1 MFVRFKTL
9 SDATIYV
16 NPFTIQTVEAEKENY
31 TESRITFSIGEYSE
45 IVVKGDLETVVTRI
59 NNEAE
64 RMLKKLGIGSVE
76 NLTIN

>member
-16 NPFTIQTVEAEKENY
+16 NPFTVQTVEKENY

-45 IVVKGDLETVVTRI
+45 IVVKGDLETAVTRI

>member
-1 MFVRFKTL
+1 MLARLQITGGDGIVF
-9 SDATIYV
+9 V
-16 NPFTIQTVEAEKENY
+16 NPFLVQDL
-31 TESRITFSIGEYSE
+31 TEGSNDEETQITFANGSE
-45 IVVKGDLETVVTRI
+45 LEVKGDIKTVAYKL